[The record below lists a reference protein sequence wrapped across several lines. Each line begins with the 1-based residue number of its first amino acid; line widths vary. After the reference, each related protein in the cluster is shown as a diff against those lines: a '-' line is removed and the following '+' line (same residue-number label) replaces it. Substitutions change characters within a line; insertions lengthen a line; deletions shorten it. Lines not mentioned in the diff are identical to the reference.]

1 MCIVDYPPQIPSL
14 TTYPKLAILSSV
26 LSTFLWFLTWPV
38 AGVVICDLVSWN
50 KAGNIIL
57 GWYVHVPTFNDI
69 LSLRI
74 YFLSTNDG
82 VHGTRKGEVRKG
94 ADAEEG
100 GMFSGTTNSM
110 VSCNLWHDGH
120 HQAAAGFSS
129 NDNAKQLQQ
138 SQGDIQSVAS
148 SSSPSLQSYH
158 LPLLL
163 PLSTLYTFSDI
174 GTPPPMHF
182 PITITC
188 LRFLNLTE
196 ILLNLITILFT
207 SVQPFPVL
215 FLVTPYASRQSL
227 CSFTLFALPLP
238 TTSATS
244 YTIYIRFNKS
254 SSTMV
259 LY

>member
-1 MCIVDYPPQIPSL
+1 
-14 TTYPKLAILSSV
+14 
-26 LSTFLWFLTWPV
+26 
-38 AGVVICDLVSWN
+38 
-50 KAGNIIL
+50 
-57 GWYVHVPTFNDI
+57 
-69 LSLRI
+69 
-74 YFLSTNDG
+74 
-82 VHGTRKGEVRKG
+82 
-94 ADAEEG
+94 
-100 GMFSGTTNSM
+100 
-110 VSCNLWHDGH
+110 
-120 HQAAAGFSS
+120 
-129 NDNAKQLQQ
+129 
-138 SQGDIQSVAS
+138 
-148 SSSPSLQSYH
+148 
-158 LPLLL
+158 
-163 PLSTLYTFSDI
+163 
-174 GTPPPMHF
+174 MHF

-188 LRFLNLTE
+188 LCFLNLTE